1 VECLFSVDGRAMRT
15 SVGWAGLLWLFAVP
29 WAWAGQYVLQAG
41 QTQTVPVAARVV
53 NGETRCNLRI
63 SVPGQADV
71 ERVVQAPFF
80 DTAMALTPLGEES
93 VTVRWQ
99 GQSRRIND
107 QVVNGCPTQGE
118 TRFKVVSS
126 NALTRAVWAGMQ
138 AQLTP
143 AKADCVRTAFELDRV
158 RPEWFDFN
166 DPQPSG
172 EDARIDRAFAQ
183 CEAFLA
189 RPKAWGTQ
197 SQQNHACTMAG
208 VKTRCEGFF
217 SASVNGKVQTISR
230 EAAIQMQLQ
239 NLPWSSG
246 VREIASVRTSRIQQE
261 KDRVSREAAEE
272 AAKLQAIEDARL
284 KSERQ
289 AQEAKAAEQR
299 ALEDKIAALKVQIA
313 EEKAQA
319 AQEKNW
325 VFKQIDKIRG
335 VPAPD
340 AKPQDASKPASPAA
354 AAAPTAPAAPAA
366 AVPAAPAAPAA
377 AVPAAPAAPAAVVP
391 AAPPPQASPAAPVP
405 PPMASPANA
414 PAPAANPAA
423 RSLPPLPPT

>member
-1 VECLFSVDGRAMRT
+1 MR
-15 SVGWAGLLWLFAVP
+15 SIVGWAGLLWLCAAP

-80 DTAMALTPLGEES
+80 DTAMAITPLNEES

-138 AQLTP
+138 AQLAP
-143 AKADCVRTAFELDRV
+143 AKAECVRTAFELDRV

-183 CEAFLA
+183 CEAFVA
-189 RPKAWGTQ
+189 RPKAWGMQ
-197 SQQNHACTMAG
+197 SPQNHACTVAG

-217 SASVNGKVQTISR
+217 TASENGKVQTISR
-230 EAAIQMQLQ
+230 EAAIQKQLQ

-246 VREIASVRTSRIQQE
+246 VREIASVRTTRIQQE
-261 KDRVSREAAEE
+261 KDRVAREAAED
-272 AAKLQAIEDARL
+272 AAKLQVIEDARL
-284 KSERQ
+284 KAERQ

-299 ALEDKIAALKVQIA
+299 ALQDKIAALKVQIA
-313 EEKAQA
+313 EEKALA

-325 VFKQIDKIRG
+325 VFKQIDKIKG

-340 AKPQDASKPASPAA
+340 AKPQETPQPTSPAA
-354 AAAPTAPAAPAA
+354 PVAPAAPAA
-366 AVPAAPAAPAA
+366 A
-377 AVPAAPAAPAAVVP
+377 AVPAAPAAVVP
-391 AAPPPQASPAAPVP
+391 AAAPAQASPAAPLP
-405 PPMASPANA
+405 PPTAAPATA
-414 PAPAANPAA
+414 PAPAPNPAA

>member
-1 VECLFSVDGRAMRT
+1 MRT
-15 SVGWAGLLWLFAVP
+15 RVGWVGLLWLCAAP

-41 QTQTVPVAARVV
+41 QTQTVPVAVRVI
-53 NGETRCNLRI
+53 NGETRCNVRI

-80 DTAMALTPLGEES
+80 DTPVAITPQDEEF

-99 GQSRRIND
+99 GQARRIND

-118 TRFKVVSS
+118 TRFKVVST

-143 AKADCVRTAFELDRV
+143 AKAECVRTAFALDRV

-172 EDARIDRAFAQ
+172 EDAKIDRAFAQ
-183 CEAFLA
+183 CEAFIA
-189 RPKAWGTQ
+189 QPKAWGTQ
-197 SQQNHACTMAG
+197 NPQGHACTVAG

-217 SASVNGKVQTISR
+217 TARLDGKVQTISR
-230 EAAIQMQLQ
+230 EAAIQRQLQ

-246 VREIASVRTSRIQQE
+246 VREIASVRASRIQQE
-261 KDRVSREAAEE
+261 KDRVARAAAEE

-284 KSERQ
+284 QAERQ

-299 ALEDKIAALKVQIA
+299 ALQEKIAALKAQIA

-325 VFKQIDKIRG
+325 VFKQIDKLTG
-335 VPAPD
+335 AAAPEP
-340 AKPQDASKPASPAA
+340 KPDEAAKPAS
-354 AAAPTAPAAPAA
+354 
-366 AVPAAPAAPAA
+366 AAPAAPAA
-377 AVPAAPAAPAAVVP
+377 PQPATAAPPKAPVPATAAPAPPSAPPSAPPAPISPAAAN
-391 AAPPPQASPAAPVP
+391 AAPPPPLAAPPAAAQPAP
-405 PPMASPANA
+405 TPAN
-414 PAPAANPAA
+414 
-423 RSLPPLPPT
+423 RSLPPLPST

>member
-1 VECLFSVDGRAMRT
+1 MRT
-15 SVGWAGLLWLFAVP
+15 RVGWAGLLWLCAAP
-29 WAWAGQYVLQAG
+29 WAWAGQYVVQAG
-41 QTQTVPVAARVV
+41 QTQTVPVAVRVI
-53 NGETRCNLRI
+53 NGETRCNVRI

-80 DTAMALTPLGEES
+80 DTPVAITPLDEEF

-143 AKADCVRTAFELDRV
+143 AKAECVRTAFELDRV

-172 EDARIDRAFAQ
+172 EDAKIDRAFAQ
-183 CEAFLA
+183 CDAFIA
-189 RPKAWGTQ
+189 QPKAWGTQ
-197 SQQNHACTMAG
+197 NPQGHACTVAG

-217 SASVNGKVQTISR
+217 TARLDGKVQTISR
-230 EAAIQMQLQ
+230 EAAIQRQLQ

-246 VREIASVRTSRIQQE
+246 VREIASVRASRIQQE
-261 KDRVSREAAEE
+261 KDRVARAAAEE

-284 KSERQ
+284 QAERQ

-299 ALEDKIAALKVQIA
+299 ALQEKIAALKAQIA

-325 VFKQIDKIRG
+325 VFKQIDKLTG
-335 VPAPD
+335 AAAPEP
-340 AKPQDASKPASPAA
+340 KPDEAAKPASAA
-354 AAAPTAPAAPAA
+354 ASA
-366 AVPAAPAAPAA
+366 PAAPAAPAA
-377 AVPAAPAAPAAVVP
+377 PRPPTAAPPKAPVPATAAPAPPSAPPSAPPAPISPAAAN
-391 AAPPPQASPAAPVP
+391 AAPPPPLAVPPAAVQPAP
-405 PPMASPANA
+405 TPAN
-414 PAPAANPAA
+414 
-423 RSLPPLPPT
+423 RSLPPLPST

>member
-1 VECLFSVDGRAMRT
+1 MRT
-15 SVGWAGLLWLFAVP
+15 SVGWAGLLWLCAVP
-29 WAWAGQYVLQAG
+29 WAGAGQYVLQAG

-80 DTAMALTPLGEES
+80 DTPMALTPLDEEF

-143 AKADCVRTAFELDRV
+143 AKADCVRTAFELDQV
-158 RPEWFDFN
+158 RPEWFDFQ

-172 EDARIDRAFAQ
+172 EDARINRAFAQ

-217 SASVNGKVQTISR
+217 SSSVNGKVQTISR

-261 KDRVSREAAEE
+261 KDRVAREAAED
-272 AAKLQAIEDARL
+272 AAKLQAIKDARL
-284 KSERQ
+284 KAEQQ

-299 ALEDKIAALKVQIA
+299 ALQDKIAALKVQIA

-340 AKPQDASKPASPAA
+340 AKPQETPKTASPAA
-354 AAAPTAPAAPAA
+354 PVAPGSVPPAAAPAA
-366 AVPAAPAAPAA
+366 QPATAAPAAPAAPAA
-377 AVPAAPAAPAAVVP
+377 AVPAS
-391 AAPPPQASPAAPVP
+391 PPPQTTPAAPVP
-405 PPMASPANA
+405 PPTAAPATA

>member
-1 VECLFSVDGRAMRT
+1 MRT
-15 SVGWAGLLWLFAVP
+15 SVGWAGLLWLCAAP

-80 DTAMALTPLGEES
+80 DTAMAITPLNEES

-138 AQLTP
+138 AQLAP
-143 AKADCVRTAFELDRV
+143 AKAECVRTAFELDRV

-183 CEAFLA
+183 CEAFVA

-197 SQQNHACTMAG
+197 SPQNHACTVAG

-217 SASVNGKVQTISR
+217 TASENGKVQTISR
-230 EAAIQMQLQ
+230 EAAIQKQLQ

-246 VREIASVRTSRIQQE
+246 VREIASVRTTRIQQE
-261 KDRVSREAAEE
+261 KDRVAREAAED
-272 AAKLQAIEDARL
+272 AANRQAIEDARL
-284 KSERQ
+284 KAERQ

-299 ALEDKIAALKVQIA
+299 ALQDKIAALKVQIA
-313 EEKAQA
+313 EERALA

-325 VFKQIDKIRG
+325 VFKQIDKIKG

-340 AKPQDASKPASPAA
+340 AKPQETPQPTSPAA
-354 AAAPTAPAAPAA
+354 PVAPAAA
-366 AVPAAPAAPAA
+366 AVPAAPAAVAPAA
-377 AVPAAPAAPAAVVP
+377 APA
-391 AAPPPQASPAAPVP
+391 QASPAATLP
-405 PPMASPANA
+405 PPTAAPATA
-414 PAPAANPAA
+414 PAPAPNPAA

>member
-1 VECLFSVDGRAMRT
+1 MRT
-15 SVGWAGLLWLFAVP
+15 SRGWVGLLWLWLCAAP
-29 WAWAGQYVLQAG
+29 GAWAGQYVLQAG
-41 QTQTVPVAARVV
+41 QTQTVPVAARVL

-80 DTAMALTPLGEES
+80 DTELALTPQDETA

-99 GQSRRIND
+99 GQARRIND

-126 NALTRAVWAGMQ
+126 NVLTRAVWADMQ
-138 AQLTP
+138 AQLPP
-143 AKADCVRTAFELDRV
+143 AKADCVRTAFALDRV

-172 EDARIDRAFAQ
+172 EDAKIDRAFAQ

-189 RPKAWGTQ
+189 RPKAWGAQ
-197 SQQNHACTMAG
+197 SPQGHACTVAG

-217 SASVNGKVQTISR
+217 TASVNGKVQTISR
-230 EAAIQMQLQ
+230 EVAIQRQLQ

-246 VREIASVRTSRIQQE
+246 VREIASVRASRIQQE
-261 KDRVSREAAEE
+261 KDRVARAAAEE

-284 KSERQ
+284 QAERQ

-299 ALEDKIAALKVQIA
+299 ALQDKIAALKAQIA

-325 VFKQIDKIRG
+325 VFQQIDKLRG
-335 VPAPD
+335 GQAATSQD
-340 AKPQDASKPASPAA
+340 EAKPAGAT
-354 AAAPTAPAAPAA
+354 APTAPPVAP
-366 AVPAAPAAPAA
+366 
-377 AVPAAPAAPAAVVP
+377 P
-391 AAPPPQASPAAPVP
+391 AAPPAAPTP
-405 PPMASPANA
+405 PASAPNPPAEPKAASGPMGPMGPGSVTGAGSA
-414 PAPAANPAA
+414 PIPVG
-423 RSLPPLPPT
+423 LPTR

>member
-1 VECLFSVDGRAMRT
+1 MRT
-15 SVGWAGLLWLFAVP
+15 SVGWAGLLWLCAAP

-80 DTAMALTPLGEES
+80 DTAMAITPLNEES

-143 AKADCVRTAFELDRV
+143 AKAECVRTAFELDRV

-166 DPQPSG
+166 DPQPSV
-172 EDARIDRAFAQ
+172 EDARIDRAFVQ

-197 SQQNHACTMAG
+197 SPQSHACTVAG

-261 KDRVSREAAEE
+261 KDRVAREAAED
-272 AAKLQAIEDARL
+272 AAKVQIIKDARL
-284 KSERQ
+284 KAEQQ

-299 ALEDKIAALKVQIA
+299 ALQDKIAALKVQIA
-313 EEKAQA
+313 EEKALA

-325 VFKQIDKIRG
+325 VFKQIDKIKG

-340 AKPQDASKPASPAA
+340 AKPQETPQPASPAA
-354 AAAPTAPAAPAA
+354 PRSPGSVPPAAAPAAQPAPAAPVAVAPAAAPTQASPTASPPALAPAAPAA
-366 AVPAAPAAPAA
+366 AAP
-377 AVPAAPAAPAAVVP
+377 
-391 AAPPPQASPAAPVP
+391 
-405 PPMASPANA
+405 
-414 PAPAANPAA
+414 NPAS

>member
-1 VECLFSVDGRAMRT
+1 
-15 SVGWAGLLWLFAVP
+15 
-29 WAWAGQYVLQAG
+29 VLQAG
-41 QTQTVPVAARVV
+41 QTQTVPVSARVN

-80 DTAMALTPLGEES
+80 DAPIAITPQDEEV

-99 GQSRRIND
+99 GQFRRIND
-107 QVVNGCPTQGE
+107 QLVNGCPTQGE

-126 NALTRAVWAGMQ
+126 NALTRAVWASMQ
-138 AQLTP
+138 AQLPP
-143 AKADCVRTAFELDRV
+143 AKAECVRTAFELDRV

-183 CEAFLA
+183 CEAFLSK
-189 RPKAWGTQ
+189 PKAWTTQ
-197 SQQNHACTMAG
+197 NPQSHACTVAG

-217 SASVNGKVQTISR
+217 TASVNGKVQTISR
-230 EAAIQMQLQ
+230 EAAIQRQLQ
-239 NLPWSSG
+239 NLPWSTG

-261 KDRVSREAAEE
+261 KDRVASDAAQE
-272 AAKLQAIEDARL
+272 AAKLQAMEDARL
-284 KSERQ
+284 QAERQ

-299 ALEDKIAALKVQIA
+299 ALQDKIAALKVQIA
-313 EEKAQA
+313 EEKALA

-325 VFKQIDKIRG
+325 VSRQIDKIRG
-335 VPAPD
+335 VPAPE
-340 AKPQDASKPASPAA
+340 AKPQEASTPASPAA
-354 AAAPTAPAAPAA
+354 AAAPAAPAAPA
-366 AVPAAPAAPAA
+366 AAPAAPAA
-377 AVPAAPAAPAAVVP
+377 AVPAAPAAVAPA
-391 AAPPPQASPAAPVP
+391 AAPPAQATPTVTLPAPTAAPAA
-405 PPMASPANA
+405 A

>member
-1 VECLFSVDGRAMRT
+1 M
-15 SVGWAGLLWLFAVP
+15 
-29 WAWAGQYVLQAG
+29 
-41 QTQTVPVAARVV
+41 
-53 NGETRCNLRI
+53 
-63 SVPGQADV
+63 PGQADV

-80 DTAMALTPLGEES
+80 DTAMAITPLNEES

-99 GQSRRIND
+99 GQARRIND

-138 AQLTP
+138 AQLAP
-143 AKADCVRTAFELDRV
+143 AKAECVRTAFELDRV

-172 EDARIDRAFAQ
+172 EDARIDRAFVQ

-197 SQQNHACTMAG
+197 SPQSHACTVAG

-217 SASVNGKVQTISR
+217 TASVTGKVKTISR

-261 KDRVSREAAEE
+261 KDRVAREAAED
-272 AAKLQAIEDARL
+272 AAKVQIIKDARL
-284 KSERQ
+284 KAEQQ

-299 ALEDKIAALKVQIA
+299 ALQDKIAALKVQIA
-313 EEKAQA
+313 EEKALA

-325 VFKQIDKIRG
+325 VFKQIDKIKG

-340 AKPQDASKPASPAA
+340 AKPQETPQPASPAA
-354 AAAPTAPAAPAA
+354 PRSPGSVPPAAAPAAQPAPAAPVAVAPAAASTQASPTASPPALAPAAPAA
-366 AVPAAPAAPAA
+366 AAP
-377 AVPAAPAAPAAVVP
+377 
-391 AAPPPQASPAAPVP
+391 
-405 PPMASPANA
+405 
-414 PAPAANPAA
+414 NPAS

>member
-1 VECLFSVDGRAMRT
+1 
-15 SVGWAGLLWLFAVP
+15 LLWLCAAP

-80 DTAMALTPLGEES
+80 DTAMAITPLNEES

-138 AQLTP
+138 AQLAP
-143 AKADCVRTAFELDRV
+143 AKAECVRTAFELDRV

-183 CEAFLA
+183 CEAFVA

-197 SQQNHACTMAG
+197 SPQNHACTVAG

-217 SASVNGKVQTISR
+217 SASENGKVQTISR

-246 VREIASVRTSRIQQE
+246 VREIASVRTTRIQQE
-261 KDRVSREAAEE
+261 KDRVAREAAED
-272 AAKLQAIEDARL
+272 AANRQAIEDARL
-284 KSERQ
+284 KAERQ

-299 ALEDKIAALKVQIA
+299 ALQDKIAALKVQIA
-313 EEKAQA
+313 EEKALA

-325 VFKQIDKIRG
+325 VFKQIDKIKG

-340 AKPQDASKPASPAA
+340 AKPQETPQPTSPAA
-354 AAAPTAPAAPAA
+354 PVAPAAPAA
-366 AVPAAPAAPAA
+366 A
-377 AVPAAPAAPAAVVP
+377 AVPAAPAAVVP
-391 AAPPPQASPAAPVP
+391 AAAPAQASPAATLP
-405 PPMASPANA
+405 PPTAAPATA
-414 PAPAANPAA
+414 PAPAPNPAA

>member
-1 VECLFSVDGRAMRT
+1 
-15 SVGWAGLLWLFAVP
+15 
-29 WAWAGQYVLQAG
+29 VLQAG
-41 QTQTVPVAARVV
+41 QTQTVPVSARVN

-80 DTAMALTPLGEES
+80 DAPIALTPQDEEV

-99 GQSRRIND
+99 GQFRRIND
-107 QVVNGCPTQGE
+107 QMVNGCPTQGE

-126 NALTRAVWAGMQ
+126 NVLTRAVWASMQ
-138 AQLTP
+138 AQLP
-143 AKADCVRTAFELDRV
+143 LAKAECVRIAFELDRV

-183 CEAFLA
+183 CEAFLSK
-189 RPKAWGTQ
+189 PKAWTTQ
-197 SQQNHACTMAG
+197 NPQSHACTVAG

-230 EAAIQMQLQ
+230 EAAIQRQLQ
-239 NLPWSSG
+239 NLPWSTG

-261 KDRVSREAAEE
+261 KDRVASDAAQE
-272 AAKLQAIEDARL
+272 AAKLQAMEDARL
-284 KSERQ
+284 QAERQ

-299 ALEDKIAALKVQIA
+299 ALQDKIAALKVQIA
-313 EEKAQA
+313 EEKALA

-325 VFKQIDKIRG
+325 VSRQIDKIRG
-335 VPAPD
+335 VPAPE
-340 AKPQDASKPASPAA
+340 AKPQEASTPASPAA
-354 AAAPTAPAAPAA
+354 AAAPA
-366 AVPAAPAAPAA
+366 AAPAAPAA
-377 AVPAAPAAPAAVVP
+377 AVPAAPAAVAPA
-391 AAPPPQASPAAPVP
+391 AAPPAQATPTVPLPAPTAAP
-405 PPMASPANA
+405 ASA

>member
-1 VECLFSVDGRAMRT
+1 
-15 SVGWAGLLWLFAVP
+15 LLWLCAAP
-29 WAWAGQYVLQAG
+29 WAWAGQYVLLAG

-80 DTAMALTPLGEES
+80 DTAMAITPLNEES

-138 AQLTP
+138 AQLAP
-143 AKADCVRTAFELDRV
+143 AKAECVRTAFELDRV

-183 CEAFLA
+183 CEAFVA

-197 SQQNHACTMAG
+197 SPQNHACTVAG

-217 SASVNGKVQTISR
+217 TASENGKVQTISR
-230 EAAIQMQLQ
+230 EAAIQKQLQ

-246 VREIASVRTSRIQQE
+246 VREIASVRTTRIQQE
-261 KDRVSREAAEE
+261 KDRVAREAAED
-272 AAKLQAIEDARL
+272 AAKLQVIEDARL
-284 KSERQ
+284 KAERQ

-299 ALEDKIAALKVQIA
+299 ALQDKIAALKVQIA
-313 EEKAQA
+313 EEKALA

-325 VFKQIDKIRG
+325 VFKQIDKIKG

-340 AKPQDASKPASPAA
+340 AKPQETPQPTSPAA
-354 AAAPTAPAAPAA
+354 PVAPAAA
-366 AVPAAPAAPAA
+366 AVPAAPAAVAPAA
-377 AVPAAPAAPAAVVP
+377 APA
-391 AAPPPQASPAAPVP
+391 QASPAATLP
-405 PPMASPANA
+405 PPTAAPATA
-414 PAPAANPAA
+414 PAPAPNPAA

>member
-1 VECLFSVDGRAMRT
+1 MRT
-15 SVGWAGLLWLFAVP
+15 RVGWVGLLWLCAVP
-29 WAWAGQYVLQAG
+29 SAWAGQYVLQAG

-143 AKADCVRTAFELDRV
+143 AKAECVRTAFELDRV

-166 DPQPSG
+166 DPQPSV
-172 EDARIDRAFAQ
+172 EDARIDRAFVQ
-183 CEAFLA
+183 CEVFLA

-197 SQQNHACTMAG
+197 NPQSHACTVAG

-217 SASVNGKVQTISR
+217 STSVNGKVQTISR

-239 NLPWSSG
+239 NLAWSSG

-261 KDRVSREAAEE
+261 KDRVAREAAEE
-272 AAKLQAIEDARL
+272 AAKLQAIKDARL
-284 KSERQ
+284 KAEQQ
-289 AQEAKAAEQR
+289 AQEAKAAEQL
-299 ALEDKIAALKVQIA
+299 ALQDKIAALKVQIA
-313 EEKAQA
+313 EEKALA

-325 VFKQIDKIRG
+325 VFKQIDKIKG

-340 AKPQDASKPASPAA
+340 AKPQETPQPASPAA
-354 AAAPTAPAAPAA
+354 PAAPGSVPPAAAPAVQPAPAATAAVAPAAVPAQATPTAPPPPPVLAPTAPAAP
-366 AVPAAPAAPAA
+366 VP
-377 AVPAAPAAPAAVVP
+377 
-391 AAPPPQASPAAPVP
+391 
-405 PPMASPANA
+405 
-414 PAPAANPAA
+414 NPAA

>member
-1 VECLFSVDGRAMRT
+1 
-15 SVGWAGLLWLFAVP
+15 
-29 WAWAGQYVLQAG
+29 VLQAG

-80 DTAMALTPLGEES
+80 DTAMAITPLNEES

-138 AQLTP
+138 AQLAP
-143 AKADCVRTAFELDRV
+143 AKAECVRTAFELDRV

-183 CEAFLA
+183 CEAFVA

-197 SQQNHACTMAG
+197 SPQNHACTVAG

-217 SASVNGKVQTISR
+217 TASENGKVQTISR
-230 EAAIQMQLQ
+230 EAAIQKQLQ

-246 VREIASVRTSRIQQE
+246 VREIASVRTTRIQQE
-261 KDRVSREAAEE
+261 KDRVAREAAED
-272 AAKLQAIEDARL
+272 AAKLQVIEDARL
-284 KSERQ
+284 KAERQ

-299 ALEDKIAALKVQIA
+299 ALQDKIAALKVQIA
-313 EEKAQA
+313 EEKALA

-325 VFKQIDKIRG
+325 VFKQIDKIKG

-340 AKPQDASKPASPAA
+340 AKPQETPQPTSPAA
-354 AAAPTAPAAPAA
+354 PVAPAAPAA
-366 AVPAAPAAPAA
+366 A
-377 AVPAAPAAPAAVVP
+377 AVPAAPAAVVP
-391 AAPPPQASPAAPVP
+391 AAAPAQASPAATLP
-405 PPMASPANA
+405 PPTAAPATA
-414 PAPAANPAA
+414 PAPAPNPAA

>member
-1 VECLFSVDGRAMRT
+1 MR
-15 SVGWAGLLWLFAVP
+15 SIVGWAGLLWLCAAP

-80 DTAMALTPLGEES
+80 DTAMAITPLNEES

-138 AQLTP
+138 AQLAP
-143 AKADCVRTAFELDRV
+143 AKAECVRTAFELDRV

-183 CEAFLA
+183 CEAFVA

-197 SQQNHACTMAG
+197 SPQNHACTVAG

-217 SASVNGKVQTISR
+217 TASENGKVQTISR
-230 EAAIQMQLQ
+230 EAAIQKQLQ

-246 VREIASVRTSRIQQE
+246 VREIASVRTTRIQQE
-261 KDRVSREAAEE
+261 KDRVAREAAED
-272 AAKLQAIEDARL
+272 AANRQAIEDARL
-284 KSERQ
+284 KAERQ

-299 ALEDKIAALKVQIA
+299 ALQDKIAALKVQIA
-313 EEKAQA
+313 EEKALA

-325 VFKQIDKIRG
+325 VFKQIDKIKG

-340 AKPQDASKPASPAA
+340 AKPQETPQPTSPAAPVAPAA
-354 AAAPTAPAAPAA
+354 AA
-366 AVPAAPAAPAA
+366 V
-377 AVPAAPAAPAAVVP
+377 PAAPAAVVP
-391 AAPPPQASPAAPVP
+391 AAAPAQASPAAPLP
-405 PPMASPANA
+405 PPTAAPATA
-414 PAPAANPAA
+414 PAPAPNPAA

>member
-1 VECLFSVDGRAMRT
+1 
-15 SVGWAGLLWLFAVP
+15 
-29 WAWAGQYVLQAG
+29 
-41 QTQTVPVAARVV
+41 VPVSARVN

-80 DTAMALTPLGEES
+80 DTAVALTPLGEEF

-107 QVVNGCPTQGE
+107 QVVNGCPSQGE

-138 AQLTP
+138 AQLTL
-143 AKADCVRTAFELDRV
+143 AKADCVRTAFELDQV
-158 RPEWFDFN
+158 RPEWFDFS

-172 EDARIDRAFAQ
+172 EDAKIDRAFAQ

-189 RPKAWGTQ
+189 RPKAWGAQ
-197 SQQNHACTMAG
+197 SQQGHSCTVAG

-217 SASVNGKVQTISR
+217 TASGNGKVQTISR
-230 EAAIQMQLQ
+230 EAAIQRQVQ
-239 NLPWSSG
+239 NLPWSTG
-246 VREIASVRTSRIQQE
+246 VREIASLRTTRIQQE
-261 KDRVSREAAEE
+261 KDRVARAAAEE
-272 AAKLQAIEDARL
+272 AARLQAIEDARL
-284 KSERQ
+284 QAKRQ
-289 AQEAKAAEQR
+289 AQEAKAAEER
-299 ALEDKIAALKVQIA
+299 ALQDKIAALKAQIA
-313 EEKAQA
+313 EEKALA

-340 AKPQDASKPASPAA
+340 AKPQEASKPAS
-354 AAAPTAPAAPAA
+354 PAAPAA
-366 AVPAAPAAPAA
+366 AVPAAPAAVAPAA
-377 AVPAAPAAPAAVVP
+377 APPAQATPTVPLPAPTAAPAA
-391 AAPPPQASPAAPVP
+391 
-405 PPMASPANA
+405 A

>member
-1 VECLFSVDGRAMRT
+1 MR
-15 SVGWAGLLWLFAVP
+15 SIVGWAGLLWLCAAP

-80 DTAMALTPLGEES
+80 DTAMAITPLNEES

-138 AQLTP
+138 AQLAP
-143 AKADCVRTAFELDRV
+143 AKAECVRTAFELDRV

-183 CEAFLA
+183 CEAFVA

-197 SQQNHACTMAG
+197 SPQNHACTVAG

-217 SASVNGKVQTISR
+217 SASENGKVQTISR
-230 EAAIQMQLQ
+230 EAAIQKQLQ

-246 VREIASVRTSRIQQE
+246 VREIASVRTTRIQQE
-261 KDRVSREAAEE
+261 KDRVAREAAED
-272 AAKLQAIEDARL
+272 AANRQAIEDARL
-284 KSERQ
+284 KAERQ

-299 ALEDKIAALKVQIA
+299 ALQDKIAALKVQIA
-313 EEKAQA
+313 EEKVLA

-325 VFKQIDKIRG
+325 VFKQIDKIKG

-340 AKPQDASKPASPAA
+340 AKPQETPQPTSPAA
-354 AAAPTAPAAPAA
+354 PVA
-366 AVPAAPAAPAA
+366 PAAPAAPAA
-377 AVPAAPAAPAAVVP
+377 AAVPAAPAAVVP
-391 AAPPPQASPAAPVP
+391 AAAPAQASPAATLP
-405 PPMASPANA
+405 PPTAAPATA
-414 PAPAANPAA
+414 PAPAPNPAA

>member
-1 VECLFSVDGRAMRT
+1 MR
-15 SVGWAGLLWLFAVP
+15 SIVGWAGLLWLCAAP

-80 DTAMALTPLGEES
+80 DTAMAITPLNEES

-138 AQLTP
+138 AQLAP
-143 AKADCVRTAFELDRV
+143 AKAECVRTAFELDRV

-183 CEAFLA
+183 CEAFVA
-189 RPKAWGTQ
+189 RPKAWGMQ
-197 SQQNHACTMAG
+197 SPQNHACTVAG

-217 SASVNGKVQTISR
+217 TASENGKVQTISR
-230 EAAIQMQLQ
+230 EAAIQKQLQ

-246 VREIASVRTSRIQQE
+246 VREIASVRTTRIQQE
-261 KDRVSREAAEE
+261 KDRVAREAAED
-272 AAKLQAIEDARL
+272 AAKLQVIEDARL
-284 KSERQ
+284 KAERQ

-340 AKPQDASKPASPAA
+340 AKPQETPKTAS
-354 AAAPTAPAAPAA
+354 PTAPVAPGSAPPSAAPAA
-366 AVPAAPAAPAA
+366 QS
-377 AVPAAPAAPAAVVP
+377 APAAPAAVVP
-391 AAPPPQASPAAPVP
+391 AAPPQATPAAPLP
-405 PPMASPANA
+405 PPAAAPATA

>member
-1 VECLFSVDGRAMRT
+1 
-15 SVGWAGLLWLFAVP
+15 LLWLCAAP

-80 DTAMALTPLGEES
+80 DTAMAITPLNEES

-138 AQLTP
+138 AQLAP
-143 AKADCVRTAFELDRV
+143 AKAECVRTAFELDRV

-183 CEAFLA
+183 CEAFVA

-197 SQQNHACTMAG
+197 SPQNHACTVAG

-217 SASVNGKVQTISR
+217 SASENGKVQTISR
-230 EAAIQMQLQ
+230 EAAIQKQLQ

-246 VREIASVRTSRIQQE
+246 VREIASVRTTRIQQE
-261 KDRVSREAAEE
+261 KDRVAREAAED
-272 AAKLQAIEDARL
+272 AANRQAIEDARL
-284 KSERQ
+284 KAERQ

-299 ALEDKIAALKVQIA
+299 ALQDKIAALKVQIA
-313 EEKAQA
+313 EERALA

-325 VFKQIDKIRG
+325 VFKQIDKIKG

-340 AKPQDASKPASPAA
+340 AKPQETPQPTSPAA
-354 AAAPTAPAAPAA
+354 PVA
-366 AVPAAPAAPAA
+366 PAAPAAPAA
-377 AVPAAPAAPAAVVP
+377 AAVPAAPAAVVP
-391 AAPPPQASPAAPVP
+391 AAAPAQASPAATLP
-405 PPMASPANA
+405 PPTAAPATA
-414 PAPAANPAA
+414 PAPAPNPAA

>member
-1 VECLFSVDGRAMRT
+1 
-15 SVGWAGLLWLFAVP
+15 
-29 WAWAGQYVLQAG
+29 VLQAG
-41 QTQTVPVAARVV
+41 QTQTVPVSARVN

-63 SVPGQADV
+63 SVPGQDDV

-80 DTAMALTPLGEES
+80 DTAVALTPQDEE
-93 VTVRWQ
+93 VLTVRWQ
-99 GQSRRIND
+99 GQARRIND

-138 AQLTP
+138 AQLPP
-143 AKADCVRTAFELDRV
+143 AKAECVRTAFELDRV

-172 EDARIDRAFAQ
+172 EDAKIDRAFAQ
-183 CEAFLA
+183 CEAFLSK
-189 RPKAWGTQ
+189 PKAWATQ
-197 SQQNHACTMAG
+197 NPQSHACTVAG

-217 SASVNGKVQTISR
+217 TASVNGKVQTISR
-230 EAAIQMQLQ
+230 EAAIQRQLQ
-239 NLPWSSG
+239 NLPWSTG

-261 KDRVSREAAEE
+261 KDRVARAAAEE

-284 KSERQ
+284 QAERQ

-299 ALEDKIAALKVQIA
+299 ALQDKIAALKVQIA

-325 VFKQIDKIRG
+325 VFKQIDKIKG
-335 VPAPD
+335 VPAPE
-340 AKPQDASKPASPAA
+340 AKPQDAPKPAIPAA
-354 AAAPTAPAAPAA
+354 AAASVPATPAAASPAQATPAAGATPAAQAAPAA
-366 AVPAAPAAPAA
+366 TPAAQAAPAPPSAA
-377 AVPAAPAAPAAVVP
+377 APLPPLPTAAPAAV
-391 AAPPPQASPAAPVP
+391 AAPVV
-405 PPMASPANA
+405 
-414 PAPAANPAA
+414 NPSV

>member
-1 VECLFSVDGRAMRT
+1 MRS
-15 SVGWAGLLWLFAVP
+15 SVGWVGLLWLCAAP
-29 WAWAGQYVLQAG
+29 GAWAGQYVLQAG
-41 QTQTVPVAARVV
+41 QTQAVPVAARVV

-80 DTAMALTPLGEES
+80 DTELAITPQDVET

-99 GQSRRIND
+99 GQARRIND

-126 NALTRAVWAGMQ
+126 NALIRAVWAGMQ
-138 AQLTP
+138 SQMPP

-172 EDARIDRAFAQ
+172 EDAKIDRAFAQ

-189 RPKAWGTQ
+189 RPKAWGSQ
-197 SQQNHACTMAG
+197 SPQGHACTVAG

-217 SASVNGKVQTISR
+217 TASVNGKVQTISR
-230 EAAIQMQLQ
+230 EAVIQRQLQ
-239 NLPWSSG
+239 NLPWSTG
-246 VREIASVRTSRIQQE
+246 VREIASVRASRIQQE
-261 KDRVSREAAEE
+261 KDRVARVAAEE

-284 KSERQ
+284 LAERQ
-289 AQEAKAAEQR
+289 VLEAKVAEQR
-299 ALEDKIAALKVQIA
+299 ALQDKIAAVKAQIA

-325 VFKQIDKIRG
+325 VFQQIDKIRG
-335 VPAPD
+335 VTAPEV
-340 AKPQDASKPASPAA
+340 KPQDAPKPASPAA
-354 AAAPTAPAAPAA
+354 PAASAAVAPVAAPPVAPATPAPTVQAAAAPAAPNAPATAAPMPPPVAAPAA
-366 AVPAAPAAPAA
+366 AAAPG
-377 AVPAAPAAPAAVVP
+377 
-391 AAPPPQASPAAPVP
+391 
-405 PPMASPANA
+405 
-414 PAPAANPAA
+414 ANPAS
-423 RSLPPLPPT
+423 RSLPPLPPS

>member
-1 VECLFSVDGRAMRT
+1 MR
-15 SVGWAGLLWLFAVP
+15 SIVGWAGLLWLCAAP
-29 WAWAGQYVLQAG
+29 WAWAGQYVLLAG

-80 DTAMALTPLGEES
+80 DTAMAITPLNEES

-138 AQLTP
+138 AQLAP
-143 AKADCVRTAFELDRV
+143 AKAECVRTAFELDRV

-183 CEAFLA
+183 CEAFVA

-197 SQQNHACTMAG
+197 SPQNHACTVAG

-217 SASVNGKVQTISR
+217 TASENGKVQTISR
-230 EAAIQMQLQ
+230 EAAIQKQLQ

-246 VREIASVRTSRIQQE
+246 VREIASVRTTRIQQE
-261 KDRVSREAAEE
+261 KDRVAREAAED
-272 AAKLQAIEDARL
+272 AANRQAIEDARL
-284 KSERQ
+284 KAERQ

-299 ALEDKIAALKVQIA
+299 ALQDKIAALKVQIA
-313 EEKAQA
+313 EEKALA

-325 VFKQIDKIRG
+325 VFKQIDKIKG

-340 AKPQDASKPASPAA
+340 AKPQETPQPTSPAA
-354 AAAPTAPAAPAA
+354 PVAPAAA
-366 AVPAAPAAPAA
+366 AVPAAPAAVAPAA
-377 AVPAAPAAPAAVVP
+377 APA
-391 AAPPPQASPAAPVP
+391 QASPAAPLP
-405 PPMASPANA
+405 PPTAAPATA
-414 PAPAANPAA
+414 PAPAPNPAA

>member
-1 VECLFSVDGRAMRT
+1 
-15 SVGWAGLLWLFAVP
+15 LLWLCAAP
-29 WAWAGQYVLQAG
+29 WAWAGQYVLLAG

-80 DTAMALTPLGEES
+80 DTAMAITPLNEES

-138 AQLTP
+138 AQLAP
-143 AKADCVRTAFELDRV
+143 AKAECVRTAFELDRV

-183 CEAFLA
+183 CEAFVA

-197 SQQNHACTMAG
+197 SPQNHACTVAG

-217 SASVNGKVQTISR
+217 SASENGKVQTISR
-230 EAAIQMQLQ
+230 EAAIQKQLQ

-246 VREIASVRTSRIQQE
+246 VREIASVRTTRIQQE
-261 KDRVSREAAEE
+261 KDRVAREAAED
-272 AAKLQAIEDARL
+272 AAKLQVIEDARL
-284 KSERQ
+284 KAERQ

-299 ALEDKIAALKVQIA
+299 ALQDKIAALKVQIA
-313 EEKAQA
+313 EEKALA

-325 VFKQIDKIRG
+325 VFKQIDKIKG

-340 AKPQDASKPASPAA
+340 AKPQETPQPTSPAAPVAPAA
-354 AAAPTAPAAPAA
+354 AA
-366 AVPAAPAAPAA
+366 V
-377 AVPAAPAAPAAVVP
+377 PAAPAAVVP
-391 AAPPPQASPAAPVP
+391 AAAPAQASPAATLP
-405 PPMASPANA
+405 PPTAAPATA
-414 PAPAANPAA
+414 PAPAPNPAA

>member
-1 VECLFSVDGRAMRT
+1 MRT
-15 SVGWAGLLWLFAVP
+15 RVGWAGLLWLCAAP
-29 WAWAGQYVLQAG
+29 WAWAGQYVLLAG
-41 QTQTVPVAARVV
+41 QTQTVPVSARVV

-71 ERVVQAPFF
+71 ERVLQAPFF
-80 DTAMALTPLGEES
+80 DTAIAITPLNEES

-99 GQSRRIND
+99 GQFRRIND

-138 AQLTP
+138 AQLAP
-143 AKADCVRTAFELDRV
+143 AKAECLRTAFELDRV

-172 EDARIDRAFAQ
+172 EDARIERAFAQ

-197 SQQNHACTMAG
+197 SPQSHACTVAG

-217 SASVNGKVQTISR
+217 TASENGKVQTISR
-230 EAAIQMQLQ
+230 EAAIQKQLL

-261 KDRVSREAAEE
+261 KDRVAREAAED
-272 AAKLQAIEDARL
+272 AAKLQIIKDARL
-284 KSERQ
+284 KAEQQ

-299 ALEDKIAALKVQIA
+299 ALQDKIAALKVQIA
-313 EEKAQA
+313 EEKALA

-340 AKPQDASKPASPAA
+340 AKPQE
-354 AAAPTAPAAPAA
+354 T
-366 AVPAAPAAPAA
+366 
-377 AVPAAPAAPAAVVP
+377 
-391 AAPPPQASPAAPVP
+391 PQSASPAAPVAPGSVP
-405 PPMASPANA
+405 PAAA
-414 PAPAANPAA
+414 AAAQPAPAATAAPAPPAAVAPAAAPVQASPTAPLPPPALAPPAPVTPVPNPAA

>member
-1 VECLFSVDGRAMRT
+1 
-15 SVGWAGLLWLFAVP
+15 
-29 WAWAGQYVLQAG
+29 VLQAG
-41 QTQTVPVAARVV
+41 QTQTVPVSARVN
-53 NGETRCNLRI
+53 NGETRCHLRI

-80 DTAMALTPLGEES
+80 DTELAITPQDVET

-99 GQSRRIND
+99 GQARRIND

-138 AQLTP
+138 AQLPP
-143 AKADCVRTAFELDRV
+143 AKAECVRIAFELDRV

-172 EDARIDRAFAQ
+172 EDAKIDRAFAQ
-183 CEAFLA
+183 CEAFLSK
-189 RPKAWGTQ
+189 PKAWATQ
-197 SQQNHACTMAG
+197 NPQSHACTVAG

-217 SASVNGKVQTISR
+217 TASVNGKVQTISR
-230 EAAIQMQLQ
+230 EAAIQRQLQ
-239 NLPWSSG
+239 NLPWSTG

-261 KDRVSREAAEE
+261 KDRVARAAAEE

-284 KSERQ
+284 QAERQ

-299 ALEDKIAALKVQIA
+299 ALQDKIAALKVQIA

-325 VFKQIDKIRG
+325 VFKQIDKIKG
-335 VPAPD
+335 VPAPE
-340 AKPQDASKPASPAA
+340 AKPQEAPKPAIPAA
-354 AAAPTAPAAPAA
+354 AAASVPATPAATPAAASPAQATPAAGATPAAQAAPAPPSA
-366 AVPAAPAAPAA
+366 AAPPL
-377 AVPAAPAAPAAVVP
+377 PPLPTAAPAAV
-391 AAPPPQASPAAPVP
+391 AAPVVNP
-405 PPMASPANA
+405 PV
-414 PAPAANPAA
+414 

>member
-1 VECLFSVDGRAMRT
+1 MRS
-15 SVGWAGLLWLFAVP
+15 SVGWAGLLWLCAAP
-29 WAWAGQYVLQAG
+29 GAWAGQYVLQAG

-80 DTAMALTPLGEES
+80 DAPIAITPQDEET

-99 GQSRRIND
+99 GQFRRIND

-126 NALTRAVWAGMQ
+126 NALTRAVWANMQ
-138 AQLTP
+138 AQLPP
-143 AKADCVRTAFELDRV
+143 AKADCLRTAFELDRV

-172 EDARIDRAFAQ
+172 EDAKIERAFAQ

-189 RPKAWGTQ
+189 RPKAWGAQ
-197 SQQNHACTMAG
+197 SPQGHACTVAG

-217 SASVNGKVQTISR
+217 TASVNGKVQTISR
-230 EAAIQMQLQ
+230 EAAIQRQLQ

-246 VREIASVRTSRIQQE
+246 VREIASVRTARIQQE
-261 KDRVSREAAEE
+261 KDRVAREAAEE
-272 AAKLQAIEDARL
+272 AAKLQAIEDARVQA
-284 KSERQ
+284 ERL

-299 ALEDKIAALKVQIA
+299 ALQDKIAALKAQIA

-335 VPAPD
+335 VPAPE
-340 AKPQDASKPASPAA
+340 AKPQDPPKPASPAA
-354 AAAPTAPAAPAA
+354 AAAPAAVAPVAAPPAAPSAAAPTVQAAPAA
-366 AVPAAPAAPAA
+366 APAAPLPPPVAAPA
-377 AVPAAPAAPAAVVP
+377 PAPAPAASAA
-391 AAPPPQASPAAPVP
+391 ASA
-405 PPMASPANA
+405 
-414 PAPAANPAA
+414 APAANPAT
-423 RSLPPLPPT
+423 RSLPPLPPS

>member
-1 VECLFSVDGRAMRT
+1 MR
-15 SVGWAGLLWLFAVP
+15 SIVGWAGLLWLCAAP
-29 WAWAGQYVLQAG
+29 GAWAGQYVLQAG
-41 QTQTVPVAARVV
+41 QTQTVPVSARVN

-80 DTAMALTPLGEES
+80 DAPIAITPQDEEV

-99 GQSRRIND
+99 GQFRRIND
-107 QVVNGCPTQGE
+107 QLVNGCPTQGE

-126 NALTRAVWAGMQ
+126 NALTRAVWASMQ
-138 AQLTP
+138 AQLPP
-143 AKADCVRTAFELDRV
+143 AKAECVRTAFELDRV

-183 CEAFLA
+183 CEAFLSK
-189 RPKAWGTQ
+189 PKAWTTQ
-197 SQQNHACTMAG
+197 NPQSHACTVAG

-217 SASVNGKVQTISR
+217 TASVNGKVQTISR
-230 EAAIQMQLQ
+230 EAAIQRQLQ
-239 NLPWSSG
+239 NLPWSTG

-261 KDRVSREAAEE
+261 KDRVASEAAQE

-284 KSERQ
+284 QAERQ

-299 ALEDKIAALKVQIA
+299 ALQDKIAALKVQIA
-313 EEKAQA
+313 EEKALA

-325 VFKQIDKIRG
+325 VSRQIDKIRG
-335 VPAPD
+335 VPAPE
-340 AKPQDASKPASPAA
+340 AKPQEASTPASPAA
-354 AAAPTAPAAPAA
+354 AAAPA
-366 AVPAAPAAPAA
+366 AAPAAPAA
-377 AVPAAPAAPAAVVP
+377 AVPAAPAAVAPA
-391 AAPPPQASPAAPVP
+391 AAPPAQATPTVPLPAPTAAP
-405 PPMASPANA
+405 ASA

>member
-1 VECLFSVDGRAMRT
+1 
-15 SVGWAGLLWLFAVP
+15 LLWLCAAP

-80 DTAMALTPLGEES
+80 DTAMAITPLNEES

-138 AQLTP
+138 AQLAP
-143 AKADCVRTAFELDRV
+143 AKAECVRTAFELDRV

-183 CEAFLA
+183 CEAFVA

-197 SQQNHACTMAG
+197 SPQNHACTVAG

-217 SASVNGKVQTISR
+217 SASENGKVQTISR
-230 EAAIQMQLQ
+230 EAAIQKQLQ

-246 VREIASVRTSRIQQE
+246 VREIASVRTTRIQQE
-261 KDRVSREAAEE
+261 KDRVAREAAED
-272 AAKLQAIEDARL
+272 AANRQAIEDARL
-284 KSERQ
+284 KAERQ

-299 ALEDKIAALKVQIA
+299 ALQDKIAALKVQIA
-313 EEKAQA
+313 EEKALA

-325 VFKQIDKIRG
+325 VFKQIDKIKG

-340 AKPQDASKPASPAA
+340 AKPQETPQPTSPAA
-354 AAAPTAPAAPAA
+354 PVA
-366 AVPAAPAAPAA
+366 PAAPAAPAA
-377 AVPAAPAAPAAVVP
+377 AAVPAAPAAVVP
-391 AAPPPQASPAAPVP
+391 AAAPAQASPAATLP
-405 PPMASPANA
+405 PPTAAPATA
-414 PAPAANPAA
+414 PAPAPNPAA

>member
-1 VECLFSVDGRAMRT
+1 
-15 SVGWAGLLWLFAVP
+15 
-29 WAWAGQYVLQAG
+29 VLQAG
-41 QTQTVPVAARVV
+41 QTQTVPVAARVA

-80 DTAMALTPLGEES
+80 DTAMAITPLNDES

-138 AQLTP
+138 AQLAP
-143 AKADCVRTAFELDRV
+143 AKAECVRTAFELDRV

-183 CEAFLA
+183 CEAFVA

-197 SQQNHACTMAG
+197 SPQNHACTVAG

-217 SASVNGKVQTISR
+217 SVSENGKVQTISR

-246 VREIASVRTSRIQQE
+246 VREIASVRTTRVQQE
-261 KDRVSREAAEE
+261 KDRVAREAAEE
-272 AAKLQAIEDARL
+272 ASKLQAIKDARL
-284 KSERQ
+284 KSEQQ
-289 AQEAKAAEQR
+289 ALEAKAVEQR
-299 ALEDKIAALKVQIA
+299 ALQDKIAALKVQIA
-313 EEKAQA
+313 EEKALA

-325 VFKQIDKIRG
+325 VFKQIDKIKG

-340 AKPQDASKPASPAA
+340 AKSQETPKTASPAA
-354 AAAPTAPAAPAA
+354 PVTPGSVPPAAAPAA
-366 AVPAAPAAPAA
+366 QS
-377 AVPAAPAAPAAVVP
+377 APAAPAAVAPAAAPVQATP
-391 AAPPPQASPAAPVP
+391 AAPLPPPTAAP
-405 PPMASPANA
+405 ATA

>member
-1 VECLFSVDGRAMRT
+1 
-15 SVGWAGLLWLFAVP
+15 LLWLFAAP

-80 DTAMALTPLGEES
+80 DTAMAITPLNEES

-138 AQLTP
+138 AQLAP
-143 AKADCVRTAFELDRV
+143 AKAECVRTAFELDRV

-183 CEAFLA
+183 CEAFVA

-197 SQQNHACTMAG
+197 SPQNHACTVAG

-217 SASVNGKVQTISR
+217 TASENGKVQTISR
-230 EAAIQMQLQ
+230 EAAIQKQLQ

-246 VREIASVRTSRIQQE
+246 VREIASVRTTRIQQE
-261 KDRVSREAAEE
+261 KDRVAREAAED
-272 AAKLQAIEDARL
+272 AAKLQVIEDARL
-284 KSERQ
+284 KAERQ

-299 ALEDKIAALKVQIA
+299 ALQDKIAALKVQIA
-313 EEKAQA
+313 EEKALA

-325 VFKQIDKIRG
+325 VFKQIDKIKG

-340 AKPQDASKPASPAA
+340 AKPQETPQPTSPAA
-354 AAAPTAPAAPAA
+354 PVAPAAA
-366 AVPAAPAAPAA
+366 AVPAAPAAVAPAA
-377 AVPAAPAAPAAVVP
+377 APA
-391 AAPPPQASPAAPVP
+391 QASPAAPLP
-405 PPMASPANA
+405 PPTAA
-414 PAPAANPAA
+414 PAPAPAPAPNPAA

>member
-1 VECLFSVDGRAMRT
+1 MR
-15 SVGWAGLLWLFAVP
+15 SIVGWAGLLWLCAAP
-29 WAWAGQYVLQAG
+29 GAWAGQYVLQAG
-41 QTQTVPVAARVV
+41 QTQTVPVSARVN

-80 DTAMALTPLGEES
+80 DAPIAITPQDEEV

-99 GQSRRIND
+99 GQFRRIND
-107 QVVNGCPTQGE
+107 QLVNGCPTQGE

-126 NALTRAVWAGMQ
+126 NALTRAVWASMQ
-138 AQLTP
+138 AQLPP
-143 AKADCVRTAFELDRV
+143 AKAECVRTAFELDRV

-183 CEAFLA
+183 CEAFLSK
-189 RPKAWGTQ
+189 PKAWTTQ
-197 SQQNHACTMAG
+197 NPQSHACTVAG

-217 SASVNGKVQTISR
+217 TASVNGKVQTISR
-230 EAAIQMQLQ
+230 EAAIQRQLQ
-239 NLPWSSG
+239 NLPWSTG

-261 KDRVSREAAEE
+261 KDRVASEAAQE

-284 KSERQ
+284 QAERQ

-299 ALEDKIAALKVQIA
+299 ALQDKIAALKVQIA
-313 EEKAQA
+313 EEKALA

-325 VFKQIDKIRG
+325 VSRQIDKIRG
-335 VPAPD
+335 VPAPE
-340 AKPQDASKPASPAA
+340 AKPQEASKPASPAA
-354 AAAPTAPAAPAA
+354 AAAPAA
-366 AVPAAPAAPAA
+366 APAAPAAPAA
-377 AVPAAPAAPAAVVP
+377 AVPAAPAAVAPA
-391 AAPPPQASPAAPVP
+391 AAPPAQATPTVPLPAPTAAPAA
-405 PPMASPANA
+405 A

>member
-1 VECLFSVDGRAMRT
+1 
-15 SVGWAGLLWLFAVP
+15 LLWLFAAP

-80 DTAMALTPLGEES
+80 DTAMALTPLGEEF

-172 EDARIDRAFAQ
+172 EDARIARAFAQ

-217 SASVNGKVQTISR
+217 SASENGKVQTISR

-261 KDRVSREAAEE
+261 KDRVAREAAED
-272 AAKLQAIEDARL
+272 AAKLQAIKDARL
-284 KSERQ
+284 KAEQQ

-313 EEKAQA
+313 EEKALA

-340 AKPQDASKPASPAA
+340 AKPQETPKTASPAA
-354 AAAPTAPAAPAA
+354 PVAPGSVPPAA
-366 AVPAAPAAPAA
+366 ASAAQPTPPA
-377 AVPAAPAAPAAVVP
+377 AAPAAVAP
-391 AAPPPQASPAAPVP
+391 AAPPPQASPAAPLP
-405 PPMASPANA
+405 PPTAAPVTA

>member
-1 VECLFSVDGRAMRT
+1 
-15 SVGWAGLLWLFAVP
+15 
-29 WAWAGQYVLQAG
+29 VLQAG
-41 QTQTVPVAARVV
+41 QTQTVPVSARVN

-80 DTAMALTPLGEES
+80 DAPIAITPQDEEV

-99 GQSRRIND
+99 GQFRRIND
-107 QVVNGCPTQGE
+107 QLVNGCPTQGE

-126 NALTRAVWAGMQ
+126 NALTRAVWASMQ
-138 AQLTP
+138 AQLPP
-143 AKADCVRTAFELDRV
+143 AKAECVRTAFELDRV

-183 CEAFLA
+183 CEAFLSK
-189 RPKAWGTQ
+189 PKAWTTQ
-197 SQQNHACTMAG
+197 NPQSHACTVAG

-217 SASVNGKVQTISR
+217 TASVNGKVQTISR
-230 EAAIQMQLQ
+230 EAAIQRQLQ
-239 NLPWSSG
+239 NLPWSTG

-261 KDRVSREAAEE
+261 KDRVAREAAED
-272 AAKLQAIEDARL
+272 AAKLQVIEDARL
-284 KSERQ
+284 KAERQ

-299 ALEDKIAALKVQIA
+299 ALQDKIAALKVQIA
-313 EEKAQA
+313 EEKALA

-325 VFKQIDKIRG
+325 VFKQIDKIKG

-340 AKPQDASKPASPAA
+340 AKPQETPQPTSPAA
-354 AAAPTAPAAPAA
+354 PVAPAAA
-366 AVPAAPAAPAA
+366 AVPAAPAAVAPAA
-377 AVPAAPAAPAAVVP
+377 APA
-391 AAPPPQASPAAPVP
+391 QASPAAPLP
-405 PPMASPANA
+405 PPTAAPATA
-414 PAPAANPAA
+414 PAPAPNPAA

>member
-1 VECLFSVDGRAMRT
+1 MRT
-15 SVGWAGLLWLFAVP
+15 SVGWAGLLWLCAAP
-29 WAWAGQYVLQAG
+29 GAWAGQYVLQAG
-41 QTQTVPVAARVV
+41 QTQTVPVAARVL

-80 DTAMALTPLGEES
+80 DTEVAITPQGEEY

-99 GQSRRIND
+99 GQARRIND

-138 AQLTP
+138 AQLPP
-143 AKADCVRTAFELDRV
+143 AQADCVRTAFELDRV

-172 EDARIDRAFAQ
+172 EDAKIERAFTQ

-197 SQQNHACTMAG
+197 NPQGHACTVAG
-208 VKTRCEGFF
+208 VKTRCEGYF
-217 SASVNGKVQTISR
+217 SANVNGKVQPISR
-230 EAAIQMQLQ
+230 EAAIQRQLQ
-239 NLPWSSG
+239 NLPWNTG
-246 VREIASVRTSRIQQE
+246 VREIASVRASRLQQE
-261 KDRVSREAAEE
+261 KDRVARAAAEE

-284 KSERQ
+284 QAERQ

-299 ALEDKIAALKVQIA
+299 ALQERIAALKAQIA

-325 VFKQIDKIRG
+325 VFKQIDKFKG
-335 VPAPD
+335 GTPAPKQD
-340 AKPQDASKPASPAA
+340 EAKPAGAT
-354 AAAPTAPAAPAA
+354 APPAAPAPPTSA
-366 AVPAAPAAPAA
+366 ANLPAEVKADPG
-377 AVPAAPAAPAAVVP
+377 
-391 AAPPPQASPAAPVP
+391 
-405 PPMASPANA
+405 ANA
-414 PAPAANPAA
+414 SGAGVVQTPVVQ
-423 RSLPPLPPT
+423 PTQ